1 MSGAAGEGRPE
12 DETAEL
18 LARGLAAGA
27 WVPPAA
33 ETLAGAFPG
42 LRVEALAGR
51 GGMGAVYRAR
61 QTRLG
66 RTVAV
71 KIMPKGASPDPMAR
85 ERFEREARVLSE
97 IDHPQVMRIYDFGA
111 LEDGT
116 LYLVTE
122 WAEGGDLA
130 KLAGGRAQA
139 PGQVCEWVGQIA
151 VALDAVHAKGVV
163 HRDLKPANVLVRA
176 DGGLA
181 LADFGLARAQGA
193 GFTTE
198 LTLSGVIF
206 GTLDYMAP
214 EQLGTGKPVSA
225 ATDIYALGVM
235 SYAMLTGSLPR
246 GVFTRASLLAGVPV
260 EVDEVINQALA
271 NDPAQRPGSAG
282 EFARRLGGAC
292 QKRRPNKARAWILG
306 GAVLAGVVAA
316 AVWVVLARPGAGVV
330 AEPGPKPETAIMSPR
345 PAETANPVVETVA
358 PAEVKNDE
366 QGPVA
371 AMSPAPVERV
381 RVETA
386 SVERQVPVER
396 LAPAPVVVPAPV
408 PTPVEKAA
416 PVEAPWTWVLPLVRT
431 SEHATGGGW
440 VLRGGELVTDAA
452 VCTLRLPVTVS
463 SDFRYDV
470 AVEFTRTAGK
480 NSVGVFLPTSAG
492 AGVFELDA
500 WEKGLGG
507 IQMVDG
513 RDMRAHGE
521 HFPAVLRN
529 GERTRLILQ
538 VRGARVEA
546 LVNGV
551 SRRSWDLTGR
561 RFTNVSLWGA
571 GANGGLGLCS
581 WRSPT
586 TFHRVAYRAVP

>member
-1 MSGAAGEGRPE
+1 MSGEAGEGRRE

-33 ETLAGAFPG
+33 ESLTGAFPG

-51 GGMGAVYRAR
+51 GVMGAVYRAR

-97 IDHPQVMRIYDFGA
+97 IDHPRVMRIYDFGA

-139 PGQVCEWVGQIA
+139 PGQVCEWVRQIA

-214 EQLGTGKPVSA
+214 EQLGTGKPVSP

-235 SYAMLTGSLPR
+235 SYAMLTGTLPR

-282 EFARRLGGAC
+282 EFARRLAGAC
-292 QKRRPNKARAWILG
+292 QKRRPNKVRAWIVG
-306 GAVLAGVVAA
+306 GAVLAGVVA

-330 AEPGPKPETAIMSPR
+330 VEPGLKPEAVTMAPR
-345 PAETANPVVETVA
+345 PVEAANPGVETVA
-358 PAEVKNDE
+358 LAEVKNDE

-371 AMSPAPVERV
+371 VMPPASVERV
-381 RVETA
+381 RVEPA
-386 SVERQVPVER
+386 PEERQAPV
-396 LAPAPVVVPAPV
+396 PVVVPATVPV
-408 PTPVEKAA
+408 PAEKATPREVTPVEAA
-416 PVEAPWTWVLPLVRT
+416 WTWVLPLVRT

-452 VCTLRLPVTVS
+452 VCTLRLPVSVS
-463 SDFRYDV
+463 PEFRYDV

-500 WEKGLGG
+500 WDLGLGG

-529 GERTRLILQ
+529 GERTRMILQ